1 MKSERDPSL
10 DALLALDGTVFF
22 IDADNSYAVRFVV
35 KQVDADATRPH
46 GLMYSLTLHD
56 ASGARIMGFDNAHP
70 VASGKASRR
79 RGPAFD
85 HRHRFATVRPYDY
98 SDAAALLDAFWTQV
112 DSVLKDKGV
121 LP

>member
-1 MKSERDPSL
+1 MKAERDPSL

-22 IDADNSYAVRFVV
+22 VDADNRYAVRFVV
-35 KQVDADATRPH
+35 KQVDIDDTRPH

-70 VASGKASRR
+70 VGSSQGRR
-79 RGPAFD
+79 AFD

-112 DSVLKDKGV
+112 DSVLKEKGV